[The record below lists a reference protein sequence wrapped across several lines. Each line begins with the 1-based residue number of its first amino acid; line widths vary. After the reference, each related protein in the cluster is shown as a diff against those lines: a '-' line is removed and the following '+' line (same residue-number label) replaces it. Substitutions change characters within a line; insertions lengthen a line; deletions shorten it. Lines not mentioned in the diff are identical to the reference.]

1 MAKLSELLTENEIKK
16 ISAYVGKGIDIRD
29 MTVQQFL
36 DYSIEW
42 LKVSDVVYI
51 VPNMEGLINWTDS
64 TGTLKE
70 IEIANELEIPVIF
83 TMG

>member
-36 DYSIEW
+36 DYSIE
-42 LKVSDVVYI
+42 
-51 VPNMEGLINWTDS
+51 
-64 TGTLKE
+64 
-70 IEIANELEIPVIF
+70 
-83 TMG
+83 